1 MKLSEYVRE
10 LEQEMDNL
18 ETKNRQLV
26 ASVEHLEE
34 LNQLEMEK
42 KAILETEILDGDK
55 MKEVIQRVKDE
66 NRDLKSELEN
76 NGTVFLG

>member
-66 NRDLKSELEN
+66 NRYLKSEL
-76 NGTVFLG
+76 